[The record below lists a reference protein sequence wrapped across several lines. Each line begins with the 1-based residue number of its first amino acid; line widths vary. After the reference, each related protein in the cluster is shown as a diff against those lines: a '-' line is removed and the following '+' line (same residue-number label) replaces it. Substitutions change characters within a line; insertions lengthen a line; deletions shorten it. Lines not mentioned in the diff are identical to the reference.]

1 MSTQTQQKTATV
13 FEAKTNAG
21 GDSQPRRNPVE
32 ERLYAISTAIEYITE
47 NEEVSAKLA
56 GEGIDEEALEEGRR
70 LVLDAGALTTWQKT
84 LYGRQFGAA
93 RDIEHL
99 QARVQRAYHPVFRLA
114 RLLFGD
120 DSELSR
126 KLMLRGKRS
135 DSLTGWIQQVS
146 AFYSRV
152 LTEEALITNLSEYG
166 CTEADLQNGNQL
178 LRELTEAVL
187 KQEKQKSA
195 CETATRRRNAA
206 LRRAYD
212 WRDNLHEKARY
223 VFSDCSDILEKLNVP
238 EKEND

>member
-1 MSTQTQQKTATV
+1 MSTQTQQNTATV
-13 FEAKTNAG
+13 YEAKTSS
-21 GDSQPRRNPVE
+21 GDNQPRRNPVE
-32 ERLYAISTAIEYITE
+32 ERLYAISSAIDYIKE
-47 NEEVSAKLA
+47 NEEVSVKLA
-56 GEGIDEEALEEGRR
+56 EAGIDDDVLAEGRR

-93 RDIEHL
+93 RDIEYI

-114 RLLFGD
+114 RMLFGD
-120 DSELSR
+120 DPELSR
-126 KLMLRGKRS
+126 KLMLKGKRS
-135 DSLTGWIQQVS
+135 DSLNGWIQQVS

-152 LTEEALITNLSEYG
+152 LTEESLITNLSEYG
-166 CTEADLQNGNQL
+166 CTEGDLRHGNQL
-178 LRELTEAVL
+178 LRELIEAVL

-212 WRDNLHEKARY
+212 WRDNLHGKARA
-223 VFSDCSDILEKLNVP
+223 VFSDSPDILQKLNVP